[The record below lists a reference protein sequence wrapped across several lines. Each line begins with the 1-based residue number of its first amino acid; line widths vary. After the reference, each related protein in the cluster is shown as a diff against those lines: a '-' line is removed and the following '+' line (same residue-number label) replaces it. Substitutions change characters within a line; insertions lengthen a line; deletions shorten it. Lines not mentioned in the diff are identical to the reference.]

1 VLVLA
6 LVDGVG
12 NAMLPLV
19 DGVDGNCWLVSSA
32 HLSLSFIGEMR
43 EEVTPPGTGDWYS
56 DGKAMAGFDVLSEVG
71 VSIGLVSTNF
81 EVDSDSMACSGD
93 FSESLKNF
101 CIKTKTEIELCISHR
116 FGKITHQSL
125 R

>member
-19 DGVDGNCWLVSSA
+19 GGVGGSCWLVSFTN
-32 HLSLSFIGEMR
+32 LLLSFIGEVR
-43 EEVTPPGTGDWYS
+43 EEVTPNMTGDWPS
-56 DGKAMAGFDVLSEVG
+56 NGKAMAGFEVLSEVG
-71 VSIGLVSTNF
+71 VSIGLVSTDF
-81 EVDSDSMACSGD
+81 EVNGDSMACSGE
-93 FSESLKNF
+93 FSESMRSVCMKSFELHPTGF
-101 CIKTKTEIELCISHR
+101 DKT
-116 FGKITHQSL
+116 THQSL